1 MFGPC
6 LSFAEITAEC
16 RIGNRLLLLNNVA
29 HMNADQFI
37 VGRVSSETKA
47 RLRAL
52 AEKELLS
59 ESALLRRLVESVLLK
74 AGLSPILAESPT
86 GARSLRGARLMI
98 RLHPDDHILLRERAA
113 ARGMPPATYV
123 SVLTRSHLRSL
134 APLPAE
140 ELLVL
145 KRTLGELGSIGRNL
159 NQIARAANQGQLVT
173 SPGRDDLTAMLRVCG
188 TLRDSLKRVLLA
200 NPHWRLLITAATSFR
215 SNAVNAPVKNRQ
227 PWLKKTSFWAVAFA
241 SS

>member
-1 MFGPC
+1 
-6 LSFAEITAEC
+6 
-16 RIGNRLLLLNNVA
+16 LLVLNNWA
-29 HMNADQFI
+29 HVKADQFI

-47 RLRAL
+47 RLRVL

-59 ESALLRRLVESVLLK
+59 ESALLRRLVELVLLK
-74 AGLSPILAESPT
+74 AGLSPILTESPT
-86 GARSLRGARLMI
+86 GARPRRGARLMI
-98 RLHPDDHILLRERAA
+98 RLRPDDQILLRERAA

-123 SVLTRSHLRSL
+123 SVLTRAHLRSL

-140 ELLVL
+140 ELLAL

-200 NPHWRLLITAATSFR
+200 N
-215 SNAVNAPVKNRQ
+215 
-227 PWLKKTSFWAVAFA
+227 LKSWEQG
-241 SS
+241 SL